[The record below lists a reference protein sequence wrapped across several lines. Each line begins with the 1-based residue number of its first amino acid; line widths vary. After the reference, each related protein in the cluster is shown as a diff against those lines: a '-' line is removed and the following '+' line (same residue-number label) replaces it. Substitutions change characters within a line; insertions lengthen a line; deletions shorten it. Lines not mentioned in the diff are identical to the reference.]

1 MRTKREFAAPAPA
14 GAVWAASF
22 LRRSQPSLSSRE
34 VSPQA
39 TEGGTLPSCCA
50 EKSEEF
56 CSRYAVPSPLWWK
69 GGGGF
74 AAGGMLPTAHL
85 KARRETPSRQRSFLF
100 FPSVRPPALVIN
112 RPLEKNKSFP
122 SNIKFINFSLCRSGR
137 GRPPLFFSRK
147 EKGERNDR
155 GLRPL
160 TPSGSTYTSA
170 FPASHFPREAY
181 LVALLRRQ
189 GKAAWCFPRKSCFRS
204 DRYVS

>member
-1 MRTKREFAAPAPA
+1 MN
-14 GAVWAASF
+14 
-22 LRRSQPSLSSRE
+22 LRPRLPPELCGQRLS
-34 VSPQA
+34 
-39 TEGGTLPSCCA
+39 C
-50 EKSEEF
+50 
-56 CSRYAVPSPLWWK
+56 AVPSPPSVRGRCRRRRRREGRCPPAARKNQKNSADGSTFFKPPLVE
-69 GGGGF
+69 GGMSPQVT
-74 AAGGMLPTAHL
+74 GGMLPTAHL

-100 FPSVRPPALVIN
+100 FPSVRTPALVIN
-112 RPLEKNKSFP
+112 RPIEKNKSFP
-122 SNIKFINFSLCRSGR
+122 SNSKFINFSLCRSGR

-181 LVALLRRQ
+181 LVAWLRRQ